1 MFHPALT
8 TSASERMK
16 TQRFSYL
23 AGFAARE
30 LMREAKPVKA
40 RKSGVPPLF
49 RHSETA
55 ALPLFFIAPRTRF
68 NVPPFPQA
76 FGPMMCPL
84 AFSETAFLPSQY
96 RKASPQQRCAA
107 ALLAPSLAGG
117 RCAFLKLHPLA
128 PQFSR
133 KTSFPCPAPLPP
145 GADRAMRY
153 RACPAHRFS
162 RTAPSSGIV
171 RRRREPFRSAGRSL
185 NRTSD
190 RRTLSMRT
198 AFAAACPQSHTPGG
212 CRTW

>member
-8 TSASERMK
+8 TSASERRK
-16 TQRFSYL
+16 TQRFSYI

-30 LMREAKPVKA
+30 RMREAKPVKA
-40 RKSGVPPLF
+40 RKSGVAPLF
-49 RHSETA
+49 RHAAA

-68 NVPPFPQA
+68 NAPPFPQA
-76 FGPMMCPL
+76 FGPRMRPL
-84 AFSETAFLPSQY
+84 AFSETAFSPSRY

-107 ALLAPSLAGG
+107 ALLSPSLAGAVRFPETAPVG
-117 RCAFLKLHPLA
+117 SAVLPKSVLA
-128 PQFSR
+128 LFR
-133 KTSFPCPAPLPP
+133 PLPP

-153 RACPAHRFS
+153 RACPARRVS

-171 RRRREPFRSAGRSL
+171 RRRRAPFRSAGRSL